1 MYIMEFITKPILIRY
16 YETDQ
21 MGFVHHSN
29 YLRYFELARIEWIS
43 SLGLSYQKMEERGY
57 LMPVIKANVDFK
69 RPLIFGN
76 SFRVKIQSKEIP
88 KVKFELTYEII
99 LDEDIIIAK
108 GSTTLAFL
116 SSNNLKVVRC
126 PKFFSDLFR
135 IINA

>member
-1 MYIMEFITKPILIRY
+1 MEYITKPILIRY

-43 SLGLSYQKMEERGY
+43 TLGFSYQKMEERGY
-57 LMPVIKANVDFK
+57 LMPVINANIEFK
-69 RPLIFGN
+69 RPLTFGN

-88 KVKFELTYEII
+88 KVKFELIYEII
-99 LDEDIIIAK
+99 LDKDIIIAR
-108 GSTTLAFL
+108 GSTILAFL
-116 SSNNLKVVRC
+116 SSHNLKPVRC

-135 IINA
+135 

>member
-1 MYIMEFITKPILIRY
+1 MEFITKPILIRY

-29 YLRYFELARIEWIS
+29 YLRYFELARIDWIS

-57 LMPVIKANVDFK
+57 LMPVIKANIDFI

-76 SFRVKIQSKEIP
+76 SFRVKIESKEIP

-116 SSNNLKVVRC
+116 SSNNLKAVRC
-126 PKFFSDLFR
+126 PKFFSDIFS
-135 IINA
+135 

>member
-1 MYIMEFITKPILIRY
+1 MEFITKPILIRY

-57 LMPVIKANVDFK
+57 LMPVIKANIDFK

-126 PKFFSDLFR
+126 PKFFSDLFS
-135 IINA
+135 

>member
-1 MYIMEFITKPILIRY
+1 MEYITKPILIRY

-43 SLGLSYQKMEERGY
+43 TLGFSYQKMEERGY
-57 LMPVIKANVDFK
+57 LMPVINANIEFK
-69 RPLIFGN
+69 RPLTFGN

-88 KVKFELTYEII
+88 KVKFELIYKII
-99 LDEDIIIAK
+99 LDKDIIVAR
-108 GSTTLAFL
+108 GSTILAFL
-116 SSNNLKVVRC
+116 SSHNLKPVRC

-135 IINA
+135 

>member
-1 MYIMEFITKPILIRY
+1 MDFITKPILIRY

-57 LMPVIKANVDFK
+57 LMPVIKANIDFI

-76 SFRVKIQSKEIP
+76 SFKVKIQSKEIP

-116 SSNNLKVVRC
+116 SSNNLKAVRC
-126 PKFFSDLFR
+126 PKFFSDLFS
-135 IINA
+135 

>member
-1 MYIMEFITKPILIRY
+1 MEYITRPILIRY

-43 SLGLSYQKMEERGY
+43 TLGFSYQKMEERGY
-57 LMPVIKANVDFK
+57 LMPVINANIEFK
-69 RPLIFGN
+69 RPLTFGN

-88 KVKFELTYEII
+88 KVKFELIYEII
-99 LDEDIIIAK
+99 LDKDIIIAR
-108 GSTTLAFL
+108 GSTILAFL
-116 SSNNLKVVRC
+116 SSHNLKPVRC

-135 IINA
+135 

>member
-1 MYIMEFITKPILIRY
+1 MKFITKPIIVRY

-57 LMPVIKANVDFK
+57 LMPVIKANIDFI

-76 SFRVKIQSKEIP
+76 SFRVKIESKEIP

-99 LDEDIIIAK
+99 LDEDIIIAN

-126 PKFFSDLFR
+126 PKFFSDLFS
-135 IINA
+135 